1 MLKVGIV
8 GIGAISNSHIPSWMS
23 VEEAKIVALCD
34 IRPEQMKKWEGKL
47 DANFYTDCDEM
58 LANEEL
64 DVLDVCLPTYLHT
77 EYAMKGFSHNLHV
90 MCEKPISLNI
100 DDIDMLYDEAEKRG
114 KTYMIGQ
121 VVRFW
126 QEYDYLKKVYESGEL
141 GKLMSGKMSRL
152 SGVPKWSWDGWLTD
166 KKRSGLVPFD
176 LHIHDA
182 DFMVYAFGAP
192 KNAIVHRAN
201 DKMQDYFNVTYE
213 YDGFFINAEA
223 AWYNGRKPFAAT
235 FIFQFEKGVIEFT
248 DGKLTVYKEE
258 NDEIIVPFD
267 ADTNGDVEILGLPQ
281 NCGPMNE
288 IRYFASCALAGKP
301 ADKIK
306 REELKTVLNLLNNI
320 GK

>member
-1 MLKVGIV
+1 MIKVGIV
-8 GIGAISNSHIPSWMS
+8 GIGAISNSHIPSWMN

-34 IRPEQMKKWEGKL
+34 IRPEQMEKWKGKL

-58 LANEEL
+58 LKNEEL
-64 DVLDVCLPTYLHT
+64 DVLDICLPTYLHT
-77 EYAMKGFSHNLHV
+77 EYAMKGFSHDLHV
-90 MCEKPISLNI
+90 MCEKPISLSI
-100 DDIDMLYDEAEKRG
+100 EDIDILYDEAEKRQ

-126 QEYDYLKKVYESGEL
+126 QEYDYVKKVYESGEL

-152 SGVPKWSWDGWLTD
+152 SGVPKWSWDGWLQD

-182 DFMVYAFGAP
+182 DFIVYAFGAP

-201 DKMQDYFNVTYE
+201 DAMQDYFNVTYE

-223 AWYNGRKPFAAT
+223 AWFNGRKPFAAS
-235 FIFQFEKGVIEFT
+235 FIFQFEKGVIEFA
-248 DGKLTVYKEE
+248 DGKLTVYKE
-258 NDEIIVPFD
+258 NDEIITPFED
-267 ADTNGDVEILGLPQ
+267 EGKESIEVLGLPA

-288 IRYFASCALAGKP
+288 IRYFADCVLAGKS

-306 REELKTVLNLLNNI
+306 RDELKTVLGLLNNI